1 MLASYDRHPPASTG
15 ASATYIECQTV
26 YAGNT
31 PKRAMSWSITIA
43 RVAGSEIRVHLTFLI
58 LLAWIGFAEYF
69 NGGAAAAIDG
79 VAFIIAIFACVIL
92 HELGHAIA
100 ARRYGI
106 TTPDITLLP
115 IGGLAR
121 LSRIPE
127 KPSEEIVI
135 AIAGPL
141 VNVVIAAVLLLF
153 GAHLDPATVAS
164 IEKSAPGFLT
174 RLAAVNIWL
183 VLFNLI
189 PAFPMDGGR
198 VLRALL
204 AFRLGR
210 RKATDIAARIG
221 QGLAF
226 AFGFWGLMSGNV
238 FLMFIAIFVYLAAAG
253 EAGDVDMR
261 EAARQVP
268 VERAM
273 VRVFQA
279 LGANATVDDA
289 AEMLLSTT
297 QHEFPVVDGGGHLRG
312 FLSRNAM
319 IGALKASGP
328 ETPVIDVMSR
338 DVPSVKVG
346 QPLETAIR
354 LMQEK
359 QVAEVAVVDAD
370 DKLRGYVSRENL
382 AEFMMIGDAGPAAEP
397 GPWQQRA

>member
-1 MLASYDRHPPASTG
+1 
-15 ASATYIECQTV
+15 
-26 YAGNT
+26 
-31 PKRAMSWSITIA
+31 MSWSITIA
-43 RVAGSEIRVHLTFLI
+43 RVAGSEIRIHLTFLI

-69 NGGAAAAIDG
+69 SGGTAAAVDG
-79 VAFIIAIFACVIL
+79 VAFIIAVFACVLL
-92 HELGHAIA
+92 HELGHALA

-106 TTPDITLLP
+106 ATPDITLLP

-127 KPSEEIVI
+127 KPAEEIVI

-141 VNVVIAAVLLLF
+141 VNVVIAAILIVL
-153 GAHLDPATVAS
+153 GAHFDLTTVADL
-164 IEKSAPGFLT
+164 EKSAPGFLT

-238 FLMFIAIFVYLAAAG
+238 FLVFIAIFVYLAAAG

-261 EAARQVP
+261 EAARRVP
-268 VERAM
+268 VERVM
-273 VRVFQA
+273 VRVFET
-279 LGANATVDDA
+279 LGPNATVDDA
-289 AEMLLSTT
+289 AEALLRTT

-319 IGALKASGP
+319 IAALKASGP
-328 ETPVIDVMSR
+328 ETPVIDVMTR
-338 DVPSVKVG
+338 DVPAVKVG
-346 QPLETAIR
+346 QPLEMATR
-354 LMQEK
+354 LMQEN
-359 QVAEVAVVDAD
+359 QASEVAVTDED
-370 DKLRGYVSRENL
+370 EKLVGYVSRENL
-382 AEFMMIGDAGPAAEP
+382 AEFMMIENAEPERDAAGSSGPWAGRPAA
-397 GPWQQRA
+397 

>member
-1 MLASYDRHPPASTG
+1 MP
-15 ASATYIECQTV
+15 
-26 YAGNT
+26 
-31 PKRAMSWSITIA
+31 WSITVA
-43 RVAGSEIRVHLTFLI
+43 RVAGSEIRIHLTFLI
-58 LLAWIGFAEYF
+58 LLAWIGFAEYA
-69 NGGAAAAIDG
+69 NGGPAAALDG
-79 VAFIIAIFACVIL
+79 VLFILAVFACVVL

-127 KPSEEIVI
+127 KPGEEIVI

-141 VNVVIAAVLLLF
+141 VNVVIAAVLIVIL
-153 GAHLDPATVAS
+153 GARFDPATVS
-164 IEKSAPGFLT
+164 EIQLSAPGFLT

-204 AFRLGR
+204 AFRMGR
-210 RKATDIAARIG
+210 RRATELAARIG

-226 AFGFWGLMSGNV
+226 FFGFWGLMSGNV
-238 FLMFIAIFVYLAAAG
+238 LLVFIAIFVYLAATS
-253 EAGDVDMR
+253 EAGDVSMR
-261 EAARQVP
+261 EAARSVK
-268 VERAM
+268 VDRAM
-273 VRVFQA
+273 VRVFKA
-279 LGANATVDDA
+279 LDTNATVDDA
-289 AEMLLSTT
+289 AEALLSTT
-297 QHEFPVVDGGGHLRG
+297 QREFPVVDGGGRLRG

-319 IGALKASGP
+319 IAALKATGP
-328 ETPVIDVMSR
+328 TTPVIDVMTR
-338 DVPSVKVG
+338 DVPMVKSG

-359 QVAEVAVVDAD
+359 QAAEVAVVDPD
-370 DKLRGYVSRENL
+370 EKFVGYVSRENL
-382 AEFMMIGDAGPAAEP
+382 AEFMMIEDAEAHMAPPGG
-397 GPWQQRA
+397 GPWQGKPTA

>member
-1 MLASYDRHPPASTG
+1 
-15 ASATYIECQTV
+15 
-26 YAGNT
+26 
-31 PKRAMSWSITIA
+31 MSWSITIA
-43 RVAGSEIRVHLTFLI
+43 KVAGSEIRIHLTFLI
-58 LLAWIGFAEYF
+58 LLAWIAIAEYAS
-69 NGGAAAAIDG
+69 GGTAAAVDG
-79 VAFIIAIFACVIL
+79 VIFIIAIFACVVL

-106 TTPDITLLP
+106 STPDITLLP

-127 KPSEEIVI
+127 KPAEEIVI

-141 VNVVIAAVLLLF
+141 VNVVIAAVLLLI
-153 GAHLDPATVAS
+153 GAHFDLGTVVN
-164 IEKSAPGFLT
+164 IQKSAPGFLT

-204 AFRLGR
+204 AFRMGR
-210 RKATDIAARIG
+210 RRATDMAARIG

-238 FLMFIAIFVYLAAAG
+238 LLMFIAIFVYLAAAG
-253 EAGDVDMR
+253 EAGDVGMR
-261 EAARQVP
+261 EAARRVP
-268 VERAM
+268 VDHAM
-273 VRVFQA
+273 VRMYQS

-289 AEMLLSTT
+289 AEALLSTT
-297 QHEFPVVDGGGHLRG
+297 QHEFPVVDGGGRLRG

-319 IGALKASGP
+319 ISALKATGP
-328 ETPVIDVMSR
+328 ETPVIEVMTR
-338 DVPSVKVG
+338 DVPTVKAG
-346 QPLETAIR
+346 QPLEMAIR

-359 QVAEVAVVDAD
+359 RAAEVAVTDEEDRLV
-370 DKLRGYVSRENL
+370 GYVSRENL
-382 AEFMMIGDAGPAAEP
+382 AEFMMIEDAEPHGGASGPPGAPGARGPWKDRPAA
-397 GPWQQRA
+397 

>member
-1 MLASYDRHPPASTG
+1 
-15 ASATYIECQTV
+15 
-26 YAGNT
+26 
-31 PKRAMSWSITIA
+31 MSWSITIA
-43 RVAGSEIRVHLTFLI
+43 KVAGSEIRIHLTFLI

-69 NGGAAAAIDG
+69 SGGAAAAVDG
-79 VAFIIAIFACVIL
+79 VVFIIAIFACVVL
-92 HELGHAIA
+92 HELGHAVA

-121 LSRIPE
+121 LSRMPE
-127 KPSEEIVI
+127 NPAQEIVI

-141 VNVVIAAVLLLF
+141 VNVAIAAVLLLI
-153 GAHLDPATVAS
+153 GAHLDLGAVAA

-210 RKATDIAARIG
+210 RRATEVAARIG

-226 AFGFWGLMSGNV
+226 VFGFWGLMSANV
-238 FLMFIAIFVYLAAAG
+238 LLVFIAIFVYLAAAG
-253 EAGDVDMR
+253 EAGDVGMR
-261 EAARQVP
+261 EAARRVP
-268 VERAM
+268 VDRAM
-273 VRVFQA
+273 VRVFQS
-279 LGANATVDDA
+279 LGANATVDEA
-289 AEMLLSTT
+289 AEALLRTT

-319 IGALKASGP
+319 IRALKASGP
-328 ETPVIDVMSR
+328 ETPVIEVMTR
-338 DVPSVKVG
+338 DVPTVTIG
-346 QPLETAIR
+346 QPLEMAIR

-359 QVAEVAVVDAD
+359 QASEVAVVDGD
-370 DKLRGYVSRENL
+370 GKLAGYVSRENL
-382 AEFMMIGDAGPAAEP
+382 AEFMMVENAEPHQDERPPSGPWRNRPAA
-397 GPWQQRA
+397 

>member
-1 MLASYDRHPPASTG
+1 
-15 ASATYIECQTV
+15 
-26 YAGNT
+26 
-31 PKRAMSWSITIA
+31 MSWSITIA
-43 RVAGSEIRVHLTFLI
+43 RIAGTEIRIHLTFLI
-58 LLAWIGFAEYF
+58 LLAWIGLAEYF
-69 NGGAAAAIDG
+69 SGGTAAAVDG
-79 VAFIIAIFACVIL
+79 VVFIIAIFACVVL
-92 HELGHAIA
+92 HELGHALA

-106 TTPDITLLP
+106 ATPDITLLP

-127 KPSEEIVI
+127 KPAEEIVI

-141 VNVVIAAVLLLF
+141 VNVAIAAILLVL
-153 GAHLDPATVAS
+153 GAHLDLATVAD
-164 IEKSAPGFLT
+164 IQKSAPGFLT
-174 RLAAVNIWL
+174 RLAAVNVWL

-238 FLMFIAIFVYLAAAG
+238 FLVFIAIFVYLAAAG

-261 EAARQVP
+261 EAARRVP
-268 VERAM
+268 VERVM
-273 VRVFQA
+273 VRRFET
-279 LGANATVDDA
+279 LGPNATVDDA
-289 AEMLLSTT
+289 AEALLRTT

-319 IGALKASGP
+319 IAALKASGP
-328 ETPVIDVMSR
+328 ETPVIDVMTR
-338 DVPSVKVG
+338 DVPAVKVG
-346 QPLETAIR
+346 QPLEMATR

-359 QVAEVAVVDAD
+359 QASEVAVTDQD
-370 DKLRGYVSRENL
+370 EKLVGYVSRENL
-382 AEFMMIGDAGPAAEP
+382 AEFMMIENAEPERDAAGSSGPWAGRPAA
-397 GPWQQRA
+397 